1 MASSVIFV
9 DIDTQF
15 DFMDPAG
22 ALYVPGAERLGDRL
36 RDLTACAAARGIPHL
51 ATMDTHTPD
60 DPEFAQY
67 NFPPHCVRGTAGWGK
82 VEATRQAAPFPV
94 QADGPELALHRE
106 LIFQKATFDAFSH
119 PAFGA
124 AVARLAPEAAVVFGV
139 ATDYCVKAAVMGLL
153 AAGVPVILVSDAIA
167 AVTPASGAAA
177 LAEMV
182 GAGARPM
189 STAAVVAHLEKE
201 AAHVA

>member
-36 RDLTACAAARGIPHL
+36 RDLTAYAAARGIPHL

-82 VEATRQAAPFPV
+82 VDATRQAAPFPV
-94 QADGPELALHRE
+94 QADGPELAAHRE

-119 PAFGA
+119 PAFGP
-124 AVARLAPEAAVVFGV
+124 AVARLAPSTAVVFGV
-139 ATDYCVKAAVMGLL
+139 ATDYCVKAAVLGLL
-153 AAGVPVILVSDAIA
+153 AAGVPVILVKDAIA
-167 AVTPASGAAA
+167 AVTPESGAAA

-189 STAAVVAHLEKE
+189 STAAVVAHIEKE

>member
-22 ALYVPGAERLGDRL
+22 ALYVPGAERLVDRL
-36 RDLTACAAARGIPHL
+36 RDLTAYAAARGIPHL

-82 VEATRQAAPFPV
+82 VDATRQAAPFPV
-94 QADGPELALHRE
+94 SADGPELAAHRE

-153 AAGVPVILVSDAIA
+153 AAGVPVILVNDAIA
-167 AVTPASGAAA
+167 AVTPESGAAA

-182 GAGARPM
+182 AAGARLM
-189 STAAVVAHLEKE
+189 STAAVVAHLEKA

>member
-1 MASSVIFV
+1 MATRVIFV
-9 DIDTQF
+9 DVDTQF
-15 DFMDPAG
+15 DFMAPTG
-22 ALYVPGAERLGDRL
+22 ALYVPGAEAISDRL
-36 RDLTACAAARGIPHL
+36 RDLTAYAAARGLPHL

-67 NFPPHCVRGTAGWGK
+67 GFPAHCVRGTAGWGK

-94 QADGPELALHRE
+94 KADGPEVLAHRE
-106 LIFQKATFDAFSH
+106 LLFQKATFDAFDN

-124 AVARLAPEAAVVFGV
+124 AIARLAPEQAVVFGV
-139 ATDYCVKAAVMGLL
+139 ATDYCVKAAVLGLL
-153 AAGVPVILVSDAIA
+153 AAGVPVILVKDAIA
-167 AVTPASGAAA
+167 AVTPETGEAA
-177 LAEMV
+177 LAELV
-182 GAGARPM
+182 ASGARLM

>member
-1 MASSVIFV
+1 MATRVIFV

-15 DFMDPAG
+15 DFMDPSG
-22 ALYVPGAERLGDRL
+22 ALYVPGAETLSEQL
-36 RDLTACAAARGIPHL
+36 AALTAYARAHGIPHL

-67 NFPPHCVRGTAGWGK
+67 GFPAHCVRGTAGWAK

-94 QADGPELALHRE
+94 KADGPEVSTHRE
-106 LIFQKATFDAFSH
+106 LLFQKATFDAFSN

-124 AVARLAPEAAVVFGV
+124 VVARLAPTEAVVFGV
-139 ATDYCVKAAVMGLL
+139 ATDYCVKAAVLGLR
-153 AAGVPVILVSDAIA
+153 AAGVPVILVKDAIA
-167 AVTPASGAAA
+167 AVTAETGEAA
-177 LAEMV
+177 LAEMTA
-182 GAGARPM
+182 AGARLM
-189 STAAVVAHLEKE
+189 SLAGVIAHLEKE